1 MGQAASLQR
10 LNDRLL
16 RIEEEIRT
24 VRDDLETLHRQEAT
38 AGALPTVDKAF
49 VQHWADDFFAAL
61 GIEGSPLPAEDL
73 QQVLRTSG
81 LAADELSRDLIAAR
95 DE

>member
-1 MGQAASLQR
+1 MSQAASLQQ

-38 AGALPTVDKAF
+38 ACALPTVDKASLE
-49 VQHWADDFFAAL
+49 HWADDFFATL
-61 GIEGSPLPAEDL
+61 GIEGRPLPAEDL
-73 QQVLRTSG
+73 QQMMRTSG
-81 LAADELSRDLIAAR
+81 LAADELSRSLIAAR